1 MLFKTKSSLP
11 TGLFIVIMK
20 KGEYELDFVH
30 YDLGYLEEDTTVV
43 VYLDAAANVCVLD
56 SVNFGNYERGYS
68 FEYLGGYVTRSP
80 YCAVIPRDGCWNV
93 AIDLGGYE
101 GRIGSSVDVIPPEK
115 IEVGLTFMGY
125 PAKKYPNKKKPHE
138 FTDYLFGGANN
149 IPDGPGHGHAI
160 IQNSTGKIV
169 MLRPPNH
176 KQPTIWDK
184 SICP

>member
-1 MLFKTKSSLP
+1 M
-11 TGLFIVIMK
+11 
-20 KGEYELDFVH
+20 DFVH

-125 PAKKYPNKKKPHE
+125 PAKKYPNKKEASRIYRLLIRWRQQH
-138 FTDYLFGGANN
+138 TRW
-149 IPDGPGHGHAI
+149 
-160 IQNSTGKIV
+160 TWT
-169 MLRPPNH
+169 RPCDHSKFN
-176 KQPTIWDK
+176 WENCDVEAAK
-184 SICP
+184 S

>member
-20 KGEYELDFVH
+20 KGVYELDFVH

-80 YCAVIPRDGCWNV
+80 YCAVIPRDGC
-93 AIDLGGYE
+93 
-101 GRIGSSVDVIPPEK
+101 
-115 IEVGLTFMGY
+115 
-125 PAKKYPNKKKPHE
+125 
-138 FTDYLFGGANN
+138 
-149 IPDGPGHGHAI
+149 
-160 IQNSTGKIV
+160 
-169 MLRPPNH
+169 
-176 KQPTIWDK
+176 
-184 SICP
+184 